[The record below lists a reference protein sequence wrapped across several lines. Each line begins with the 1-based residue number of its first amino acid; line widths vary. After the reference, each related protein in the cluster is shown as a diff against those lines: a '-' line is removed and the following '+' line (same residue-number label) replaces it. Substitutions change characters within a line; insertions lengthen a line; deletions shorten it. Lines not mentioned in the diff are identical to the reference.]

1 MKPDRRADVLAWIA
15 LLVLLAITC
24 GTSFVP
30 MGKLNAAVNL
40 AVALAKAVLV
50 LLVFMRLRKEDPLIR
65 LVAGVGVV
73 WLAILVG
80 LSATDFA
87 VRGW

>member
-1 MKPDRRADVLAWIA
+1 MKPEHRGDVLIWIA

-24 GTSFVP
+24 GTSFIP
-30 MGKLNAAVNL
+30 MGRLNLAVNL
-40 AVALAKAVLV
+40 AVAAMKAGLVLV
-50 LLVFMRLRKEDPLIR
+50 FFMRLRKEDPLIR